1 MARGR
6 KSRAEQGDSGPSP
19 NADNWNSSLH
29 KFLLFRT
36 TKKRGYIPS
45 LDSQD
50 ANERSV
56 VEWIKEQHD
65 AIEKIHVKDSNSARQ
80 LRSRRQQTITEDQI
94 AVLKSVNFPF
104 EYNFWEEKF
113 TALQAYKEK
122 NGDCLVPQS
131 HKELGHFVNNQRRLK
146 KQIVNGKS
154 LGTLT
159 AERIERLEKIGFVWE
174 VRANADEAFNNN
186 LQEVIEFQA
195 TNEGFVNGFQSSEL
209 Q

>member
-6 KSRAEQGDSGPSP
+6 KSRAKQGDPGPSP
-19 NADNWNSSLH
+19 NADNWNSSLY

-56 VEWIKEQHD
+56 AEWIKEQHD
-65 AIEKIHVKDSNSARQ
+65 AIEKIHVKDSNSARH
-80 LRSRRQQTITEDQI
+80 LRSRRQQTITEDHI

-104 EYNFWEEKF
+104 KNNFWEEKF

-122 NGDCLVPQS
+122 NGDCLVPQF
-131 HKELGHFVNNQRRLK
+131 HKELGHFVNDQRRLK

-154 LGTLT
+154 VGTLT
-159 AERIERLEKIGFVWE
+159 AERMQRLEKIGFVRE
-174 VRANADEAFNNN
+174 VRANTDDAFDNN

-195 TNEGFVNGFQSSEL
+195 TNGHLKKQKAS
-209 Q
+209 

>member
-1 MARGR
+1 MAQGR

-65 AIEKIHVKDSNSARQ
+65 AIEQIHVKDSNSARQ

-94 AVLKSVNFPF
+94 AALKSVNFPF

-186 LQEVIEFQA
+186 LQEVIE
-195 TNEGFVNGFQSSEL
+195 VSSNKWSSKNRRL